1 MAYELIKHTTTP
13 AGLFYAGQVEQA
25 IFDVT
30 LPPEQLPGMSWFADR
45 ITGALIKAAIGE
57 GTILETQVYYDTASW
72 YDCRYR
78 IIAVGHGSPIAW
90 PTVIAIALIVIGL
103 AIVAWIL
110 HEVVS
115 KPYLGIGLVGVGIGV
130 GAIGVTY
137 LVKSVR
143 SEPERR

>member
-1 MAYELIKHTTTP
+1 MAYELIKHTVMP
-13 AGLFYAGQVEQA
+13 AGVFYVGQVEQA
-25 IFDVT
+25 TFDVT

-45 ITGALIKAAIGE
+45 ITNALIQGALGQ
-57 GTILETQVYYDTASW
+57 GTILETKVYFDSASW

-78 IIAVGHGSPIAW
+78 IVALGHGSPIAW
-90 PTVIAIALIVIGL
+90 PTVIAIALVVIGL

-110 HEVVS
+110 REVVD
-115 KPYLGIGLVGVGIGV
+115 KPYLGIGLVGLGIGV

-137 LVKSVR
+137 LVKSIR